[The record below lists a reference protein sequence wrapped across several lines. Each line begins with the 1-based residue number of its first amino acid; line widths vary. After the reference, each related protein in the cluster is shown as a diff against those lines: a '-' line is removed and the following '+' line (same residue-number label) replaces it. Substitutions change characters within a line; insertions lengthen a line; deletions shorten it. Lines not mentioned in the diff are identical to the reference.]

1 MRQRLSLASALLAA
15 LAAPLSGC
23 QGPAATPACITDE
36 LGAQPAARFPSGRT
50 YYLPTLTADPACASL
65 AWALESA
72 PSESAN
78 EVMTQAGQARFTPE
92 VPGTYRFALGGG
104 GETRTLEVIDGTTV
118 PYEDFAYYPARS
130 QAEVGDEVQGVV
142 AFSPQLSTYR
152 GAIGVYISD
161 LWVAEAARGQGLGR
175 RLLAAVRDE
184 AAGLWGPG
192 YLRLTVYAHNPD
204 ARRLYDRLGFTD
216 RAAEVWMVLDGQ
228 ALEVL

>member
-1 MRQRLSLASALLAA
+1 MRIRRAEPGEGARLNTGLRALSAEMGDTHRATDALIEAACFGPHVALYGLL
-15 LAAPLSGC
+15 
-23 QGPAATPACITDE
+23 
-36 LGAQPAARFPSGRT
+36 
-50 YYLPTLTADPACASL
+50 
-65 AWALESA
+65 
-72 PSESAN
+72 
-78 EVMTQAGQARFTPE
+78 
-92 VPGTYRFALGGG
+92 
-104 GETRTLEVIDGTTV
+104 
-118 PYEDFAYYPARS
+118 
-130 QAEVGDEVQGVV
+130 AEVGDEVQGVV

-184 AAGLWGPG
+184 AARLWGPG

-216 RAAEVWMVLDGQ
+216 RASEVWMVLDGQ